1 MWQIFAANGN
11 IENVLL
17 VLGMVLHEV
26 LEPQLLE
33 KNILACF
40 KGNIVD

>member
-11 IENVLL
+11 IENVLV

-26 LEPQLLE
+26 LNLSY
-33 KNILACF
+33 
-40 KGNIVD
+40 